1 MLAACLHFNNMF
13 SLSDFILRHKSAIQ
27 ITYVAEVRLNV
38 RDSMKSNGDGKASM
52 VVSKGLETGMILYE
66 CCST

>member
-27 ITYVAEVRLNV
+27 ITYVAEMRLNV
-38 RDSMKSNGDGKASM
+38 LDSMKINGDGKTS
-52 VVSKGLETGMILYE
+52 VLVSKGLETVVILYK